1 MKIIEIIV
9 GFAITI
15 SLGWFLIS
23 VIYASITVAFSDFR
37 KRHNINEISKN
48 NIENDWHNILHIS
61 PDCGADEIKQAY
73 RKRMSEYHPDK
84 TAQLG
89 IKLQELAK
97 IESQKINAAYE
108 YAMSLKKQ

>member
-1 MKIIEIIV
+1 MKIVETII

-23 VIYASITVAFSDFR
+23 VMYSSIIVAFSDFR
-37 KRHNINEISKN
+37 KRHDVNKIEKK
-48 NIENDWHNILHIS
+48 NIEDDWHNILHVS
-61 PDCGADEIKQAY
+61 PNSSTDEIKHAY

-89 IKLQELAK
+89 IKLQDLAK

-108 YAMSLKKQ
+108 YAMSLKK